1 MNMMNLKNKVIL
13 ITGAGTGLGK
23 ALALVAGQAGAK
35 VICVGRRKDKIQQT
49 AEEVTKAGGMGT
61 AVEMDVTDLK
71 SVEKGLKMAEKVGP
85 IDVLINNA
93 GIITG
98 LKAVQD
104 LPVEEWDKIMA
115 TNVRGPYLMIRA
127 ILPGMIQRGFGRIL
141 NISAPIKHLPK
152 ASAYCASKCALDS
165 LTKAVGYEL
174 KGMDVIIN
182 AVEPPFLDTEMHKG
196 GKKPEEVVAQVMELA
211 MLEADSQS
219 GRVIKIP

>member
-1 MNMMNLKNKVIL
+1 MMNLNNRVML
-13 ITGAGTGLGK
+13 ITGAGSGLGK
-23 ALALVAGQAGAK
+23 ALAVAAGQAGAK
-35 VICVGRRKDKIQQT
+35 VICAGRRKERIQQT
-49 AEEVTKAGGMGT
+49 ADEVTKAGGAGT

-85 IDVLINNA
+85 IEILINNA

-115 TNVRGPYLMIRA
+115 TNVRGPYLMIRS

-174 KGMDVIIN
+174 KGVDVIIN

-211 MLEADSQS
+211 MLEAGSQS

>member
-1 MNMMNLKNKVIL
+1 MNLKNKVIL
-13 ITGAGTGLGK
+13 ITGAGSGLGK
-23 ALALVAGQAGAK
+23 ALALAAGQVGAK
-35 VICVGRRKDKIQQT
+35 VICAGRRKDKIQQT
-49 AEEVTKAGGMGT
+49 ADEVNKVGGMGT
-61 AVEMDVTDLK
+61 AMEMDVTDLK

-85 IDVLINNA
+85 IDILINNA

-98 LKAVQD
+98 MKAVQD

-115 TNVRGPYLMIRA
+115 TNVRGPYLLMRA
-127 ILPGMIQRGFGRIL
+127 ILPGMMQRGFGRIL

-174 KGMDVIIN
+174 KGVDVIIN

-196 GKKPEEVVAQVMELA
+196 GKKPEEVVAQILELVA
-211 MLEADSQS
+211 LEAGSQS
-219 GRVIKIP
+219 GRIVKIA

>member
-1 MNMMNLKNKVIL
+1 MNLKDKVIL
-13 ITGAGTGLGK
+13 ITGAGSGLGK
-23 ALALVAGQAGAK
+23 ALAVSAGQVGAK
-35 VICVGRRKDKIQQT
+35 VICAGRRKEKIQQT
-49 AEEVTKAGGMGT
+49 ADEVNKVGGMGT

-98 LKAVQD
+98 MKAVQD

-115 TNVRGPYLMIRA
+115 TNVRGPYLLMRA

-174 KGMDVIIN
+174 KGVDVIIN

-196 GKKPEEVVAQVMELA
+196 GKKPEEVVAQILELVA
-211 MLEADSQS
+211 LEAGSQS
-219 GRVIKIP
+219 GRIVKIA

>member
-1 MNMMNLKNKVIL
+1 MNLKDKVVL
-13 ITGAGTGLGK
+13 ITGAGSGLGK
-23 ALALVAGQAGAK
+23 ALALAAGQVGAK
-35 VICVGRRKDKIQQT
+35 VICAGRRTDKIQQT
-49 AEEVTKAGGMGT
+49 SDEVTKVGGVGT

-85 IDVLINNA
+85 IDILINNA

-98 LKAVQD
+98 MKAVQD

-115 TNVRGPYLMIRA
+115 TNVRGPYLLMRA

-174 KGMDVIIN
+174 KGVDVIIN

-196 GKKPEEVVAQVMELA
+196 GKKPEEVVAQILELVSA
-211 MLEADSQS
+211 ETGSQS
-219 GRVIKIP
+219 GRIVKIA

>member
-1 MNMMNLKNKVIL
+1 MNLKDKVVL
-13 ITGAGTGLGK
+13 ITGAGSGLGK
-23 ALALVAGQAGAK
+23 ALAVAAGQVGAK
-35 VICVGRRKDKIQQT
+35 VICAGRRKDKIQQT
-49 AEEVTKAGGMGT
+49 ADEVSKAGGTGT

-71 SVEKGLKMAEKVGP
+71 SIEKGLKMAEKVGP
-85 IDVLINNA
+85 IEILINNA

-115 TNVRGPYLMIRA
+115 TNVRGPYLMIRS

-174 KGMDVIIN
+174 KGVDVIIN

-211 MLEADSQS
+211 MLEAGSQS

>member
-1 MNMMNLKNKVIL
+1 MNLKNKVIL
-13 ITGAGTGLGK
+13 ITGAGSGLGK
-23 ALALVAGQAGAK
+23 ALALAAGQVGAK
-35 VICVGRRKDKIQQT
+35 VICAGRRTDKIQQT
-49 AEEVTKAGGMGT
+49 SDEVTKVGGVGT
-61 AVEMDVTDLK
+61 TVEIDVTDLK

-85 IDVLINNA
+85 IDILINNA

-98 LKAVQD
+98 MKAVQD

-115 TNVRGPYLMIRA
+115 TNVRGPYLLMRA

-174 KGMDVIIN
+174 KGVDVIIN

-196 GKKPEEVVAQVMELA
+196 GKKPEEVVAQILELVA
-211 MLEADSQS
+211 LEAGSQS
-219 GRVIKIP
+219 GRIVKIA

>member
-1 MNMMNLKNKVIL
+1 MNLKDKVVL
-13 ITGAGTGLGK
+13 ITGAGSGLGK
-23 ALALVAGQAGAK
+23 ALAIAAGQEGAK
-35 VICVGRRKDKIQQT
+35 VICAGRRKERIQQV
-49 AEEVTKAGGMGT
+49 AEGVTKVGGVGM
-61 AVEMDVTDLK
+61 AVEIDVMDEK
-71 SVEKGLKMAEKVGP
+71 SVEKGVKQAEKNGP
-85 IDVLINNA
+85 IDILINNA

-98 LKAVQD
+98 MKAVQD

-174 KGMDVIIN
+174 KGVDVIIN

-196 GKKPEEVVAQVMELA
+196 GKKPEEVVAQILEFVG
-211 MLEADSQS
+211 LEAGSQS
-219 GRVIKIP
+219 GRVIKLG

>member
-1 MNMMNLKNKVIL
+1 MNLKDKVVL
-13 ITGAGTGLGK
+13 ITGAGSGLGK
-23 ALALVAGQAGAK
+23 SLAVAVGQVGAK
-35 VICVGRRKDKIQQT
+35 VICAGRRKDKIQQT
-49 AEEVTKAGGMGT
+49 ADEVNKAGGTGT

-71 SVEKGLKMAEKVGP
+71 SVEKGLKIAEKVGP

-98 LKAVQD
+98 MKAVQD

-115 TNVRGPYLMIRA
+115 TNVRGPYLLMRA
-127 ILPGMIQRGFGRIL
+127 ILPAMIQRGFGRIL

-152 ASAYCASKCALDS
+152 AAAYCASKCALDS

-174 KGMDVIIN
+174 KGVDVIIN

-196 GKKPEEVVAQVMELA
+196 GKKPEEVVAHILELVA
-211 MLEADSQS
+211 LDAGSQS
-219 GRVIKIP
+219 GRIVKIA

>member
-35 VICVGRRKDKIQQT
+35 VICAGRRKDKIQQT
-49 AEEVTKAGGMGT
+49 VDEVSKVGGMGT

-71 SVEKGLKMAEKVGP
+71 SVDKGVELAEKVGP
-85 IDVLINNA
+85 IEILINNA

-104 LPVEEWDKIMA
+104 LPVEEWDRIMA

-127 ILPGMIQRGFGRIL
+127 ILPGMIQRGFGRIV

-174 KGMDVIIN
+174 KGVDVIIN

-196 GKKPEEVVAQVMELA
+196 GKKPEEVVAQILELVA
-211 MLEADSQS
+211 LEAGSQS
-219 GRVIKIP
+219 GRIVKIA

>member
-1 MNMMNLKNKVIL
+1 MNLKDKVVL
-13 ITGAGTGLGK
+13 ITGAGSGLGK
-23 ALALVAGQAGAK
+23 ALAVAAGQVGAK
-35 VICVGRRKDKIQQT
+35 VICAGRRKDKIQHT
-49 AEEVTKAGGMGT
+49 ADEVSKAGGMGT

-71 SVEKGLKMAEKVGP
+71 SVEKGVKLVEKVGP

-98 LKAVQD
+98 MKAVQD

-115 TNVRGPYLMIRA
+115 TNVRGPYLLMRA

-165 LTKAVGYEL
+165 LTKAVSYEL
-174 KGMDVIIN
+174 KGLDVLVN

-196 GKKPEEVVAQVMELA
+196 GKKAEEVVAPIM
-211 MLEADSQS
+211 
-219 GRVIKIP
+219 

>member
-1 MNMMNLKNKVIL
+1 MNLKDKVVL
-13 ITGAGTGLGK
+13 ITGAGSGLGK
-23 ALALVAGQAGAK
+23 ALAVAAGQVGAK
-35 VICVGRRKDKIQQT
+35 VICAGRRKEKIQQT
-49 AEEVTKAGGMGT
+49 ADEVNKVGGMGT

-71 SVEKGLKMAEKVGP
+71 SLEKGVKMAEKVGP

-98 LKAVQD
+98 MKAVQD

-115 TNVRGPYLMIRA
+115 TNVRGPYLLTRA

-152 ASAYCASKCALDS
+152 AAAYCASKCALDS

-174 KGMDVIIN
+174 KGVDVIIN

-196 GKKPEEVVAQVMELA
+196 GKKPEEVVAQILELVG
-211 MLEADSQS
+211 LEAGSQS
-219 GRVIKIP
+219 GRIVKIA

>member
-1 MNMMNLKNKVIL
+1 MNLKNKVIL
-13 ITGAGTGLGK
+13 ITGAGSGLGRTL
-23 ALALVAGQAGAK
+23 ALAAGQVGAK
-35 VICVGRRKDKIQQT
+35 VICAGRRKDKIQQT
-49 AEEVTKAGGMGT
+49 ADEVNKVGGMGT
-61 AVEMDVTDLK
+61 AMEMDVTDLK

-85 IDVLINNA
+85 IDILINNA

-98 LKAVQD
+98 MKAVQD

-115 TNVRGPYLMIRA
+115 TNVRGPYLLMRA

-174 KGMDVIIN
+174 KGVDVIIN

-196 GKKPEEVVAQVMELA
+196 GKKPEEVVAQILELVA
-211 MLEADSQS
+211 LEAGSQS
-219 GRVIKIP
+219 GRIVKIA

>member
-1 MNMMNLKNKVIL
+1 MNLKDKAVL
-13 ITGAGTGLGK
+13 ITGAGSGLGK
-23 ALALVAGQAGAK
+23 VLAVAAGQVGAK
-35 VICVGRRKDKIQQT
+35 VICAGRRKDKIQHT
-49 AEEVTKAGGMGT
+49 ADEVSKAGGMGT

-71 SVEKGLKMAEKVGP
+71 SVEKGVKLAEKVGP

-98 LKAVQD
+98 MKAVQD

-115 TNVRGPYLMIRA
+115 TNVRGPYLLMRT

-165 LTKAVGYEL
+165 LTKAVSYEL
-174 KGMDVIIN
+174 KGLDILVN

-196 GKKPEEVVAQVMELA
+196 GKKPEEVVAQILELVA
-211 MLEADSQS
+211 LEAGSQS
-219 GRVIKIP
+219 GRIVKLT

>member
-1 MNMMNLKNKVIL
+1 MNLKDKVVL
-13 ITGAGTGLGK
+13 ITGAGSGLGK
-23 ALALVAGQAGAK
+23 AMAVAAGQVGAK
-35 VICVGRRKDKIQQT
+35 VICAGRRKDKIQQT
-49 AEEVTKAGGMGT
+49 ADEVNKAGGTGT

-71 SVEKGLKMAEKVGP
+71 SVEKGLKIAEKVGS

-98 LKAVQD
+98 MKAVQD

-115 TNVRGPYLMIRA
+115 TNVRGPYLLTRA

-152 ASAYCASKCALDS
+152 AAAYCASKCALDS

-174 KGMDVIIN
+174 KGVDVIIN

-196 GKKPEEVVAQVMELA
+196 GKKPEEVVAQILELVA
-211 MLEADSQS
+211 LEAGSQS
-219 GRVIKIP
+219 GRIVKIG

>member
-1 MNMMNLKNKVIL
+1 MNLKDKVVL
-13 ITGAGTGLGK
+13 ITGAGSGLGK
-23 ALALVAGQAGAK
+23 ALAVAAGQLGAK
-35 VICVGRRKDKIQQT
+35 VICTGRRKDKIQQT
-49 AEEVTKAGGMGT
+49 ADEVNKAGGTGT

-71 SVEKGLKMAEKVGP
+71 SVEKGVKMAEKNGP

-98 LKAVQD
+98 MKAVQD

-115 TNVRGPYLMIRA
+115 TNVRGPYLLIRA

-165 LTKAVGYEL
+165 LTKAVSYEL
-174 KGMDVIIN
+174 KGLDILVN

-196 GKKPEEVVAQVMELA
+196 GKKPEDVVAQVMELA
-211 MLEADSQS
+211 TLEAGSQS
-219 GRVIKIP
+219 GRIVKIA

>member
-1 MNMMNLKNKVIL
+1 MTLKDKVIL
-13 ITGAGTGLGK
+13 ITGAGSGLGK
-23 ALALVAGQAGAK
+23 ALALVAGRAGAK
-35 VICVGRRKDKIQQT
+35 VICAGRRKDKIQQT
-49 AEEVTKAGGMGT
+49 VDEVSKVGGMGT

-71 SVEKGLKMAEKVGP
+71 SVEKGVELAEKVGP
-85 IDVLINNA
+85 IEILINNA

-104 LPVEEWDKIMA
+104 LPVEEWDRIMA

-174 KGMDVIIN
+174 KGVDVIIN

-211 MLEADSQS
+211 MLEAGSQS

>member
-1 MNMMNLKNKVIL
+1 MNLKDKVIL
-13 ITGAGTGLGK
+13 ITGAGSGLGK

-35 VICVGRRKDKIQQT
+35 VICAGRRKDRIERT
-49 AEEVTKAGGMGT
+49 AEDVTKAGGLGT
-61 AVEMDVTDLK
+61 AVEMDVTDVK
-71 SVEKGLKMAEKVGP
+71 SVEKGVKEAERVGP
-85 IDVLINNA
+85 IEILINNA

-115 TNVRGPYLMIRA
+115 TNVRGPYLMIRS

-174 KGMDVIIN
+174 KGVDVIIN

-196 GKKPEEVVAQVMELA
+196 GKKVEEVVAPIMELVA
-211 MLEADSQS
+211 AETGSQS
-219 GRVIKIP
+219 GRIVKIA

>member
-1 MNMMNLKNKVIL
+1 MEIKDKVIL
-13 ITGAGTGLGK
+13 ITGAGSGLGK
-23 ALALVAGQAGAK
+23 AIALAAGQAGAK
-35 VICVGRRKDKIQQT
+35 VICAGRRKDKIQQ
-49 AEEVTKAGGMGT
+49 ASDEVTKVGGVGT

-71 SVEKGLKMAEKVGP
+71 SVEKGLKMAENVGP
-85 IDVLINNA
+85 IDILINNA

-115 TNVRGPYLMIRA
+115 TNVRGPYLLIRA

-174 KGMDVIIN
+174 KGVDVIIN

-196 GKKPEEVVAQVMELA
+196 GKKPGEVVDQILA
-211 MLEADSQS
+211 LAIAEAGVLG
-219 GRVIKIP
+219 GRVVKIA

>member
-1 MNMMNLKNKVIL
+1 MNLKDKVVL
-13 ITGAGTGLGK
+13 ITGAGSGLGK
-23 ALALVAGQAGAK
+23 ALALAAGQVGAK
-35 VICVGRRKDKIQQT
+35 VICAGRRKERIQQT
-49 AEEVTKAGGMGT
+49 ADEVTKAGGIGT

-71 SVEKGLKMAEKVGP
+71 SVEKGLKVAEKVGQ
-85 IDVLINNA
+85 IDILINNA

-98 LKAVQD
+98 MKAVQD

-115 TNVRGPYLMIRA
+115 TNVRGPYLLMRT

-165 LTKAVGYEL
+165 LTKAVSYEL
-174 KGMDVIIN
+174 KGLDILVN

-196 GKKPEEVVAQVMELA
+196 GKKPEEVVAQILELVA
-211 MLEADSQS
+211 LDAGSQS
-219 GRVIKIP
+219 GRIVKIA